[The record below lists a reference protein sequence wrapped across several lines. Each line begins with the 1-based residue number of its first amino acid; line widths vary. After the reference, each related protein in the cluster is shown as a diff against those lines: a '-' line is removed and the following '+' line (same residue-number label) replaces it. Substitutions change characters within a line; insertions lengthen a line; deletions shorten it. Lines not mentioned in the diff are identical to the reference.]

1 MFILDDGEEETEER
15 ITTREASRSMSHV
28 KTRLGNTSAPH
39 HQFVAPKVRAKF
51 SKLPPLTDSLILKLI
66 DYHRM
71 RDVLPHMTSPLRMRG
86 GAKEKRMKIKKTKSS
101 SSSSKKQVTKDGVA
115 QSSQSSSQSQNYS
128 YVSNDFEIAGA
139 QQNGGPTQ
147 AVNVVQPAFVNPND
161 HGPTTMTVMLD
172 GDSMN
177 ASHRVQSSQQ
187 ASRLERSM
195 AGMQNEFQHMGM
207 PGVIIRTASPAPGMR
222 VSSPAPMYIN
232 PPQGQER
239 SSSRLAMQVT
249 DVRPLQGIEATVAMG
264 QVQGQRQSSS
274 ATNN

>member
-1 MFILDDGEEETEER
+1 
-15 ITTREASRSMSHV
+15 
-28 KTRLGNTSAPH
+28 
-39 HQFVAPKVRAKF
+39 
-51 SKLPPLTDSLILKLI
+51 
-66 DYHRM
+66 
-71 RDVLPHMTSPLRMRG
+71 
-86 GAKEKRMKIKKTKSS
+86 MKIKKTK
-101 SSSSKKQVTKDGVA
+101 SSSKKQVTKDGVA
-115 QSSQSSSQSQNYS
+115 QSSQSSHSQNYS

-177 ASHRVQSSQQ
+177 ASHRVQSQQ

-195 AGMQNEFQHMGM
+195 ASMQNEFQHMGT

-232 PPQGQER
+232 PPQQER

-264 QVQGQRQSSS
+264 QAQGQRQSSS
-274 ATNN
+274 AQEL